1 MLGGVLGYAW
11 SSAWPGVTPGPLA
24 LLGAGAVRA
33 ATTQGPNHRGPCHG
47 ADRPRPGVHLALLV
61 AVGTAALVARTM
73 VPRSIYDARL
83 SDEVV
88 EARRTLRDQPP
99 R

>member
-1 MLGGVLGYAW
+1 M
-11 SSAWPGVTPGPLA
+11 
-24 LLGAGAVRA
+24 
-33 ATTQGPNHRGPCHG
+33 
-47 ADRPRPGVHLALLV
+47 HLALLV